1 MAIPFGKSK
10 VIIRQGGQVA
20 WEGELDD
27 VRVFHP
33 TCSPSRMMFTGN
45 DYVKALYSAF
55 RIPRDFLEP
64 VHVPV
69 LEEESILVEE
79 DNVFAP
85 RKVEVECAEV
95 LA

>member
-10 VIIRQGGQVA
+10 VIIRQGGQVT
-20 WEGELDD
+20 WEGTLDD
-27 VRVFHP
+27 MQTGFP